1 MDVTVDGKH
10 AHAATG
16 GREGGADE
24 PAVILIH
31 GAGTDRTLWQLQSRN
46 IAHGGRRVFAL
57 DIPGH
62 GHSEGPALT
71 TIADMVQWVT
81 RFMDAAR
88 LKTASVIG
96 YSMGSLVALE
106 LAATHPDRVERIVL
120 MGISDEMPVH
130 PDLLAAAR
138 ADQPLGPE
146 LIVFWGLGNHARIGG
161 HPHPG
166 LWVSGV
172 TETLLKHSAA
182 GVLAADLAAC
192 DVYKD
197 GYAAA
202 AKVRCPVRL
211 VLGAEDSMAPAKRG
225 LKLAQA
231 MTDAEV
237 SSVVIP
243 GAGHMMMLE
252 QPAAVYR
259 ALKGF
264 VF

>member
-1 MDVTVDGKH
+1 MDVTVDGKR

-16 GREGGADE
+16 GREAGADE

-31 GAGTDRTLWQLQSRN
+31 GAGTDRTLWQLQTRN

-57 DIPGH
+57 DMPGH
-62 GHSEGPALT
+62 GHSAGPALT
-71 TIADMVQWVT
+71 TIADMAGWVT
-81 RFMDAAR
+81 RFMDAAGI
-88 LKTASVIG
+88 KCASVIG

-106 LAATHPDRVERIVL
+106 LAASHPDRVERVVL
-120 MGISDEMPVH
+120 MGIADEMPVH
-130 PDLLAAAR
+130 PDLLAAAE
-138 ADQPLGPE
+138 ANQALGPE
-146 LIVFWGLGNHARIGG
+146 LIVFWGLGAHARIGG

-172 TETLLKHSAA
+172 TETLLKHSKA
-182 GVLAADLAAC
+182 GVLFADLASC
-192 DVYKD
+192 DVYE
-197 GYAAA
+197 GAYAAA
-202 AKVRCPVRL
+202 AKVKCPVRL
-211 VLGAEDSMAPAKRG
+211 VLGAEDSMAPAKKG
-225 LKLAQA
+225 LKLGEA
-231 MTDAEV
+231 MTGAEV

-252 QPAAVYR
+252 QPDAVYH